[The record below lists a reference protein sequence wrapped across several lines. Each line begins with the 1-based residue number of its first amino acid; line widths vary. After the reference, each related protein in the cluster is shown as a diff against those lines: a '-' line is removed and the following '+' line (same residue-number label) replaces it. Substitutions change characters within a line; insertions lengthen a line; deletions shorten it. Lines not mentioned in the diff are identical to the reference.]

1 MSRRGALY
9 VGMVHLV
16 GGWAAGRRYS
26 GLDRLAGKPVTMRFI
41 RERGQACID
50 NIAAFAGFFGE

>member
-1 MSRRGALY
+1 
-9 VGMVHLV
+9 MVHLV